1 VYLNKT
7 SFILEN
13 TSKLIYNSFLE
24 KKLVGCFS
32 LLLFTPFFQLFG
44 FFDIFFTFM
53 VIKHHRYDEKIRI
66 WPRNWK
72 LWNFKTGER
81 TVRWFSHSASVIW
94 FLESGKSNQKFFKKT
109 GVSKFIYSCKDAF
122 WGHVWMKNIYFFT
135 LNKFNFLIC

>member
-1 VYLNKT
+1 MYLNKT

-13 TSKLIYNSFLE
+13 TSKLIYNSFLD

-53 VIKHHRYDEKIRI
+53 VIKHHKYDEKIRI

-94 FLESGKSNQKFFKKT
+94 FLESGKSNQKFFKKNR
-109 GVSKFIYSCKDAF
+109 GVKVYIFMQRCILGSCLNEK
-122 WGHVWMKNIYFFT
+122 YLFFYT
-135 LNKFNFLIC
+135 